1 VEEPETGQST
11 VSIARRSNRPE
22 SQTSPLF
29 MPPGW
34 NFCVPQGQNSG
45 GFQIQ
50 EMAKHIT
57 ATVYDQRMLL
67 WSGYHR
73 SFALMTN
80 EYPDGMDRS
89 LVAVLANDGE
99 AVLSPQSPNQGVR
112 EMLRGLR
119 PPLFADFFDERFCI
133 RVRLRKKRC
142 ELWIQGRIM
151 WFDDES

>member
-1 VEEPETGQST
+1 MSTPHGKIRHCLGLHAAPAGQAQIMS
-11 VSIARRSNRPE
+11 
-22 SQTSPLF
+22 
-29 MPPGW
+29 MPNDVRVKIPHAEFIF
-34 NFCVPQGQNSG
+34 NFINPSGQNPG

-57 ATVYDQRMLL
+57 ATAYDKRLLL

-89 LVAVLANDGE
+89 LVVVLTNDGE
-99 AVLSPQSPNQGVR
+99 AVLSPQSPNHGVR

-119 PPLFADFFDERFCI
+119 PPLFADFLDERFA
-133 RVRLRKKRC
+133 
-142 ELWIQGRIM
+142 
-151 WFDDES
+151 